1 MKCFSFDLLEV
12 QLPIKKSMNTEQNMS
27 VAATS
32 CAATSFKKMCP
43 ACAGI
48 GNELTPL
55 EKREMAMRQ
64 IMEMRYI
71 PFIQALKSD
80 GLPDFE
86 REKKP
91 EIDFSFDIEEENKYD
106 GLVQRATRQYAYDAC
121 SPELASQNRGEL
133 RYMTVAEFLEEFP
146 CTMKLTCGDYEFE
159 EEMKKMQEKYLNSIG
174 SRQI

>member
-1 MKCFSFDLLEV
+1 MKCFLFDLLEV

-55 EKREMAMRQ
+55 EKREMAMRE
-64 IMEMRYI
+64 IMEMRYV

-146 CTMKLTCGDYEFE
+146 CTMKLTRGDYEFDE
-159 EEMKKMQEKYLNSIG
+159 NLKKMQEQFNRSI
-174 SRQI
+174 